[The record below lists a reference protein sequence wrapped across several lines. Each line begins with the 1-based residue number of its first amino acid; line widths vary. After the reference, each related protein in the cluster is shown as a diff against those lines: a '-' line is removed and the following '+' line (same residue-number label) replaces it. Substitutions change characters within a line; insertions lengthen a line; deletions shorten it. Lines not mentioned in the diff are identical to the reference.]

1 MESSQNKLSLT
12 VKKTYKDMLSITKK
26 EDKFYYLEIKKKYYK
41 ISEIKTIGMI
51 LLLISDIQNIFNS
64 YNDNTNNSF
73 DFISPYNVSLDEKTN
88 QDFLKITYTHLD
100 DVGVQNTKI
109 IEKKNLHCFLKLE
122 YYLNVLKINEFKQ
135 FNDQITADELKSIVS
150 VKDSLE
156 KFYEL
161 KGISDTNNYF
171 NLKKMFT
178 YVPAANGNI
187 ANLFINKGELFDN
200 LKKEINNIKVKLENL
215 YILEKSDKII
225 HYALI
230 GIAALLVIVSIS
242 FFLTKKSNWNNKP
255 ENKETDEKIIQSNEV
270 KETDE
275 KIIQSNEVK
284 ETDKIN

>member
-230 GIAALLVIVSIS
+230 GITALLVIVSIS
-242 FFLTKKSNWNNKP
+242 FF
-255 ENKETDEKIIQSNEV
+255 
-270 KETDE
+270 
-275 KIIQSNEVK
+275 
-284 ETDKIN
+284 

>member
-1 MESSQNKLSLT
+1 
-12 VKKTYKDMLSITKK
+12 
-26 EDKFYYLEIKKKYYK
+26 
-41 ISEIKTIGMI
+41 MI

-178 YVPAANGNI
+178 YVPAVNGNI